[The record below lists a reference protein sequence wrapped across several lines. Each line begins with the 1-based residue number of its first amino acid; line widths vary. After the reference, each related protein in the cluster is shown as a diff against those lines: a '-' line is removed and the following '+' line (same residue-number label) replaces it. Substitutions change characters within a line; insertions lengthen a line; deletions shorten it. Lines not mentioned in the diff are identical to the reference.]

1 MQSPPSS
8 VEPTPQEWACT
19 RGDLAG
25 QLHER
30 VKELTCLYEVAAAF
44 VEHRTSLRDCTSR
57 VVNVLPGACQVPARA
72 VARMRLDELVVA
84 SPGSAGDGY
93 AIDAHPGTWITS
105 DLVVAGVRRG
115 DVTLA
120 YTATPPHA
128 VRAGIGNDA
137 DPSFLPEERAL
148 LQTVARQVGV
158 FVESVEAEQR
168 RTHMESQLRHADRL
182 ATIGQLAAGVAHE
195 LNEPLGNTLGFAQL
209 ALKAPGVPEQVRADL
224 GRIVQASLHGRE
236 IIRKLL
242 VFARQAPASKHPIS
256 VNAVVDEAM
265 FLLEAGCENPGI
277 RFARDVAADLPAI
290 EADPVQ
296 VRQVVTNLVIN
307 AMQAIAG
314 KGTIT
319 IRTRAQGDAIVLTV
333 EDDGAGM
340 TPEVLRRAFD
350 PFFTTKDVGE
360 GTGLGLAVV
369 QGIVAGHGGRVE
381 VTSEP
386 SRGSTFRVLLPIH
399 PAPMPERG
407 SSP

>member
-1 MQSPPSS
+1 MPSS
-8 VEPTPQEWACT
+8 LPPTEPVTNGAPCA
-19 RGDLAG
+19 GADLAG
-25 QLHER
+25 QLRER

-44 VEHRTSLRDCTSR
+44 VEHRTSLRDSTNR
-57 VVNVLPGACQVPARA
+57 IVAVLPDACQFPARA
-72 VARMRLDELVVA
+72 VVRMRLDELVVA
-84 SPGSAGDGY
+84 SSGFTGVET
-93 AIDAHPGTWITS
+93 AIDAHPGALITS

-277 RFARDVAADLPAI
+277 RFARDLAVDLPEI

-307 AMQAIAG
+307 AMQAITG

-319 IRTRAQGDAIVLTV
+319 IRTSAEGNAIVLTV
-333 EDDGAGM
+333 EDDGSGM
-340 TPEVLRRAFD
+340 TPDVLRRAFD

-381 VTSEP
+381 VASEP

-399 PAPMPERG
+399 PAPHA
-407 SSP
+407 